1 MEFQAEI
8 IKSKTSDLK
17 SKCNWVS
24 GEVARFVVICL
35 MRRAKEVPLW
45 GFCNHIFKSSLTVST
60 RIDIG
65 SCRMVQMGANPENAT
80 NGYFEH
86 IRSWDESNE
95 KIRRYII

>member
-1 MEFQAEI
+1 MEFHAES
-8 IKSKTSDLK
+8 IKSKTSDSK
-17 SKCNWVS
+17 SICNWVS
-24 GEVARFVVICL
+24 GEVASLVVICL

-45 GFCNHIFKSSLTVST
+45 GFCNHNFKSSLTVST

-65 SCRMVQMGANPENAT
+65 SCRMAQMGVKAENAI
-80 NGYFEH
+80 NGHFEH